1 MGRAGTMTKGV
12 YRPSNLER
20 MILMDWGMKNR
31 LSRIIRPE
39 TGRSLI
45 LPIDH
50 GYFMG
55 PTRGLEEPWRAVE
68 SLLPYADGLMLTRG
82 ALRSSIDS
90 GIDTPIVLRVSGGSS
105 ILSKDLSRETITTSI
120 FEAVRCNAS
129 ALALS
134 IFVGSAH
141 EHETL
146 SNLAELV
153 DDAEEYGIP
162 VLAVTA
168 VGRDLD
174 KRDARYLALCCRIAA
189 ELGARFVKTYY
200 CEDFQKV
207 VEGCPVPVLI
217 AGGPRMD
224 TELDVLQTTFNAL
237 QEGAVGVV
245 MGRNIWQ
252 NDHAVAMIR
261 AVRSVIHEDATPEEA
276 HEMYN
281 QLKVE

>member
-1 MGRAGTMTKGV
+1 M
-12 YRPSNLER
+12 
-20 MILMDWGMKNR
+20 
-31 LSRIIRPE
+31 
-39 TGRSLI
+39 
-45 LPIDH
+45 
-50 GYFMG
+50 
-55 PTRGLEEPWRAVE
+55 
-68 SLLPYADGLMLTRG
+68 
-82 ALRSSIDS
+82 
-90 GIDTPIVLRVSGGSS
+90 
-105 ILSKDLSRETITTSI
+105 
-120 FEAVRCNAS
+120 
-129 ALALS
+129 
-134 IFVGSAH
+134 
-141 EHETL
+141 
-146 SNLAELV
+146 

-174 KRDARYLALCCRIAA
+174 KSDSRYLALCCRIAA

-200 CEDFQKV
+200 CEGFQKV

-224 TELDVLQTTFNAL
+224 TELDVLETIFNAL
-237 QEGAVGVV
+237 QEGAMGVV

-252 NDHAVAMIR
+252 NNHAVAMIR